1 MKKLT
6 TIVLVYFI
14 AITFSFLS
22 GCTSVNLSNNPEKL
36 TEKAIQEFI
45 NEHQLQEPLAVDFIS
60 DYGAVVIY
68 DGYIYEIW
76 SGQNGLTSRQI
87 TSSNSNGVMIL
98 VSSEGTPYTA
108 VSIMDREIQNQ
119 GESMTVY
126 FDSLEIYDSEGQVI
140 YRN

>member
-6 TIVLVYFI
+6 TIIFIYFI
-14 AITFSFLS
+14 TISFSFLS

-36 TEKAIQEFI
+36 TDKAIQQFK

-76 SGQNGLTSRQI
+76 SGQSGLTSRKI
-87 TSSNSNGVMIL
+87 TSSNSNG
-98 VSSEGTPYTA
+98 
-108 VSIMDREIQNQ
+108 
-119 GESMTVY
+119 
-126 FDSLEIYDSEGQVI
+126 
-140 YRN
+140 